1 MGKISR
7 MLRQRGT
14 AFTLRRV
21 YERGQTALL
30 SGVYRLIKPLTGKD
44 YRIAGW
50 CRIRKDRHSV
60 IELNGCRIE
69 QQATLRAFTWSE
81 DERPG
86 RLSIGRDS
94 VVKEA
99 ALVSAING
107 SCTLGERCAVGAR
120 AELRAVGADITI
132 GDDVRIA
139 AEVVIMTR
147 DHKVSGS
154 DPDTPLLARGYLHRP
169 VTIGKLSWVGRRAI
183 LLPGVALGRNV
194 IVAAGAVVTKDVADF
209 AIVGG
214 VPARVIGDSREA

>member
-7 MLRQRGT
+7 MLRQRG
-14 AFTLRRV
+14 AGFLLRRLHDRARIV
-21 YERGQTALL
+21 VL
-30 SGVYRLIKPLTGKD
+30 SFTYGLFKPLKGKG

-50 CRIRKDRHSV
+50 CTVRKDRLST
-60 IELNGCRIE
+60 IELNGCRVE
-69 QQATLRAFTWSE
+69 RKATLRAFTWT
-81 DERPG
+81 DQDTPG
-86 RLSIGRDS
+86 RLSIGKDT

-107 SCTLGERCAVGAR
+107 SCVIGERCAVGAR
-120 AELRAVGADITI
+120 AELRAVGADIVI

-147 DHKVSGS
+147 DHNFGTGEV
-154 DPDTPLLARGYLHRP
+154 DTPLLEKGYVHHP
-169 VTIGKLSWVGRRAI
+169 VTVGKLSWIGRRAI
-183 LLPGVALGRNV
+183 ILPGLTLGRNV

-214 VPARVIGDSREA
+214 VPARVIGDSRKA